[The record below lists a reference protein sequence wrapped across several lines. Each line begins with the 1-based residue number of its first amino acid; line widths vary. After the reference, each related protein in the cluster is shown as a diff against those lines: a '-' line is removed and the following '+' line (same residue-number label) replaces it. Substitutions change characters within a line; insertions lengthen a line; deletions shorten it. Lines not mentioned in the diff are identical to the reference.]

1 MSRRTDR
8 DADKLIAMKLQ
19 RLILGLLF
27 LAGLFTV
34 SAIAQTNGVTL
45 PGATHEPPA
54 VELGKL
60 LIAVIVPLIVAGAK
74 GLLPHIPSAIV
85 PPLAIALGAL
95 ADYVGSLL
103 GVWEGNWVVGLALG
117 AAGIGI
123 REVADQWKQ
132 KLIPP
137 PPQ

>member
-1 MSRRTDR
+1 
-8 DADKLIAMKLQ
+8 MKTNV
-19 RLILGLLF
+19 RWILGLLF
-27 LAGLFTV
+27 LAGLFTI
-34 SAIAQTNGVTL
+34 SALAATNGVPL
-45 PGATHEPPA
+45 PGATDAVPT

-74 GLLPHIPSAIV
+74 ALLPSIPGTMI

-103 GVWEGNWVVGLALG
+103 GVWQGNLIVGLALG

-123 REVADQWKQ
+123 REVATQWTK
-132 KLIPP
+132 KPSELPR
-137 PPQ
+137 

>member
-1 MSRRTDR
+1 MIVMTL
-8 DADKLIAMKLQ
+8 K

-34 SAIAQTNGVTL
+34 SAIAATNGVVI
-45 PGATHEPPA
+45 PGATDAVPT

-74 GLLPHIPSAIV
+74 AVMPHIPSAFL

-95 ADYVGSLL
+95 ADYVGALL
-103 GVWEGNWVVGLALG
+103 GAWQGNIIVGLALG
-117 AAGIGI
+117 AAGIGV
-123 REVADQWKQ
+123 REVADQLKQ
-132 KLIPP
+132 QAKQDPNAP
-137 PPQ
+137 K